1 MPIDPQRLAQIMQ
14 RMQLAPQVGAAGG
27 LPPSGEYNGGS
38 DIVTPQPPMQMQPNG
53 GQNIDAAAQ
62 RMQEIEAAKAR
73 MQEQQM
79 RANPL
84 QQRSSPMGQTVP
96 QPMGLMMPPR

>member
-1 MPIDPQRLAQIMQ
+1 MPHNAKKMAEILQRI
-14 RMQLAPQVGAAGG
+14 QLARQAEDGM
-27 LPPSGEYNGGS
+27 PPIGEYNGGG

-84 QQRSSPMGQTVP
+84 QQRSGPMGQAVP
-96 QPMGLMMPPR
+96 QPMGRMMPPR

>member
-1 MPIDPQRLAQIMQ
+1 MAAILQRV
-14 RMQLAPQVGAAGG
+14 QLARQANDGM
-27 LPPSGEYNGGS
+27 PPTGEYNGGG

-84 QQRSSPMGQTVP
+84 QQRSSPMGQPVP
-96 QPMGLMMPPR
+96 QPMGRMMPPR